1 MWRRSIRGIAVGG
14 AIMVAACSSSSTAPG
29 GDGDLAVV
37 LSVTPASNATGIST
51 SSPITITFS
60 HPMMVGME
68 LLVALHEGT
77 IVGPLVEGS
86 FSWSPDR
93 RSLTLVPT
101 ENLKPATTYV
111 LHLSPNLKDA
121 TGRGIGFAA
130 CAQSVGGQP
139 VSPGMMTGG
148 RMGGANGTGMMGPGW
163 QAGQG
168 TWGYGMSFTFTT
180 A

>member
-1 MWRRSIRGIAVGG
+1 
-14 AIMVAACSSSSTAPG
+14 
-29 GDGDLAVV
+29 
-37 LSVTPASNATGIST
+37 
-51 SSPITITFS
+51 
-60 HPMMVGME
+60 
-68 LLVALHEGT
+68 
-77 IVGPLVEGS
+77 
-86 FSWSPDR
+86 
-93 RSLTLVPT
+93 VPT

-121 TGRGIGFAA
+121 NGRGIGFAA